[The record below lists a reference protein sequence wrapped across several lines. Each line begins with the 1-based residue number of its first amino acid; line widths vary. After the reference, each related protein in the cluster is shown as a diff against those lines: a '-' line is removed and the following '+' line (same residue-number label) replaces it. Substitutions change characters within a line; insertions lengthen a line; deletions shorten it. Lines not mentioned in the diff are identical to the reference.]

1 MGFPALS
8 DLLKMH
14 PNDESYGL
22 CGSCYLLSRGCLG
35 FWILVWVQVEEVGV
49 GDVLGSD
56 MGGGG
61 GGGCGWG
68 VTDGLVEQSPSTV
81 SSNLPFERATS

>member
-1 MGFPALS
+1 MFGVL
-8 DLLKMH
+8 
-14 PNDESYGL
+14 
-22 CGSCYLLSRGCLG
+22 
-35 FWILVWVQVEEVGV
+35 ILVWVRVEEVEV
-49 GDVLGSD
+49 GGVLGSD

-81 SSNLPFERATS
+81 SSNLPFERATSRSKTIYRDQRYSSNLTFDT